1 MTDGLLIPI
10 LIAALAWAAKLWID
24 VDIRRA
30 NRRISARRSVATA
43 AVTRRLV
50 FEDRARAGRIESAMD
65 GLIRSVNRFV
75 SREVSQ

>member
-1 MTDGLLIPI
+1 MSDGLLFAIV
-10 LIAALAWAAKLWID
+10 IAAVAWAAKLWID

-30 NRRISARRSVATA
+30 HLRINGRRSAATA